1 LRRRWYAR
9 HSSSCAEAGVP
20 LVNLNAV
27 ADALPH
33 AWSSRVLERFGGGN
47 FKVLRMDGSVYPDEV
62 HDYAEGL
69 LVIDGELRLRID
81 DAPVMVSSGEL
92 YVVPAGVP
100 HSVDAGS
107 RGTLVILDG

>member
-1 LRRRWYAR
+1 M
-9 HSSSCAEAGVP
+9 P
-20 LVNLNAV
+20 LVNLNAE
-27 ADALPH
+27 AEALPR

-47 FKVLRMDGSVYPDEV
+47 FKVLRMDGTSYPSEV

-69 LVIDGELRLRID
+69 LVVDGQLRLRIGD
-81 DAPVMVSSGEL
+81 EAVTVSRGEL

-107 RGTLVILDG
+107 GGTLVILDV